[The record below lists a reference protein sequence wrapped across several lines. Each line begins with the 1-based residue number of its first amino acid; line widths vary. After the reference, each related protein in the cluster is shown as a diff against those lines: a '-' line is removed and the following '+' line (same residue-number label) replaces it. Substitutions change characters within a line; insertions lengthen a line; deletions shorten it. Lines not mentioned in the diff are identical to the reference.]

1 MTSVTHVFIYSL
13 AHGKLPGEARKVAS
27 LGSYR
32 KKAAL
37 RR

>member
-1 MTSVTHVFIYSL
+1 MELQRKIKEKSL